1 MDLMQRRRELMMMGG
16 EMKSY
21 EVSNL
26 TFDGSSSVVT
36 PIKLF
41 DYDKDFRIECE
52 ISEPQLQSGSV
63 YDYIFAFWCGV
74 NFKEISTSHSHL
86 GLAQRY
92 SSHSSWYWIDLRW
105 APRETP
111 SDIGY
116 SATSYAGLNF
126 RKVVAT
132 KQGRVLSATFYD
144 LNGNTLVSTTK
155 NMTDALYPNDQY
167 LTLGA
172 NGWIGQIVYI
182 KVEIL

>member
-1 MDLMQRRRELMMMGG
+1 MAMG
-16 EMKSY
+16 EIKSY
-21 EVSNL
+21 EASNL

-52 ISEPQLQSGSV
+52 ISEPQLQSGNG
-63 YDYIFAFWCGV
+63 YKFAFWCGV
-74 NFKEISTSHSHL
+74 SFYESSASNSHL

-92 SSHSSWYWIDLRW
+92 ASASSWYWIDLRW
-105 APRETP
+105 APRKSPT
-111 SDIGY
+111 DI
-116 SATSYAGLNF
+116 SYGAGNQNGKNF
-126 RKVVAT
+126 RKVVCT
-132 KQGRVLSATFYD
+132 KQGRVLSTTFYD
-144 LNGNTLVSTTK
+144 INGNTLLSTSR

-172 NGWIGQIVYI
+172 NGWKGTIVNF